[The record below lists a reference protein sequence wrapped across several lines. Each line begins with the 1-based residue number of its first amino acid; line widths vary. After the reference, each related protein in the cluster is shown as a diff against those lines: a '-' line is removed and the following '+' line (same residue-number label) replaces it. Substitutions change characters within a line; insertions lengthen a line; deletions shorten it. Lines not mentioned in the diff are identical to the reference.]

1 MNRSEAWKL
10 LTDYTKKQGLLKHA
24 LAVEA
29 AMRLYAERFGE
40 NPETWGIVGLL
51 HDFDYEVYP
60 SLEDH
65 PMRGAE
71 ILRERGLPDAWISA
85 ILGHGD
91 HTGVARETKM
101 AKTLYAVDELT
112 GLIVAVALVR
122 PSKKIGD
129 VTAKSVKKKMK
140 DKTFAAAVNRGD
152 IQRGAEELGV
162 ELDEHITTVIEAMQ
176 GIAGDLGL

>member
-1 MNRSEAWKL
+1 MNRSEAWEL
-10 LTDYTKKQGLLKHA
+10 LTAYTKKQGLLKHA

-40 NPETWGIVGLL
+40 DPEPWGIVGLL

-60 SLEDH
+60 SLDDH

-71 ILRERGLPDAWISA
+71 ILRERGLPEGWIAA
-85 ILGHGD
+85 ILGHAD
-91 HTGVARETKM
+91 HTGVARETRM

-112 GLIVAVALVR
+112 GFIVAVALVR
-122 PSKKIGD
+122 PSKKLSD

-140 DKTFAAAVNRGD
+140 DKTFAAAVSRED
-152 IQRGAEELGV
+152 IRRGAEELGV
-162 ELDEHITTVIEAMQ
+162 ELDEHITTVIDAMK
-176 GIAGDLGL
+176 GIAPDLGL